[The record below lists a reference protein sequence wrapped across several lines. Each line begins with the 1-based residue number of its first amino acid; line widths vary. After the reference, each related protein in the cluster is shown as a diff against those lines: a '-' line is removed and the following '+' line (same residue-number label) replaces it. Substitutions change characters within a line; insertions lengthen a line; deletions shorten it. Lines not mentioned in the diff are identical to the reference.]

1 MHIGFL
7 TPEYPHITPVYGGIA
22 TSIATLSHGL
32 TKRGHKVTVF
42 LYGRETDEVFYDEQV
57 KIVALKMKRKKGLTW
72 WTNRKYIESVI
83 NSEVVHNG
91 LSLVEAPDWTG
102 ITAFMNLQ
110 CPLLIRLHGSDTYF
124 CHIEKRHQKYKNY
137 FFEKAALKQADH
149 IVSVSDYTAHLT
161 KKLFAL
167 KKEIKIIHN
176 GIDTASFIAK
186 TSSDTMDPYSIL
198 YLGTLIRKKGVLE
211 LAAIFNEVIKKQPNA
226 KLHLVGADAPDI
238 VTGSRSTWQLM
249 QNILTKEAQRNVT
262 YFGKI
267 PHQKIQHFINQAS
280 VCVFPSFAEAFPI
293 SWLEAMACTKPIVAS
308 NIGWAKE
315 CIIDG
320 ESGYLVDP
328 TDHETYAHRILYL
341 FDNPQEANILGE
353 NARKHVK
360 KYFDISIII
369 EENLAYYQSIQ
380 HGDKQ

>member
-7 TPEYPHITPVYGGIA
+7 TSEYPHITPVYGGIA

-32 TKRGHKVTVF
+32 TKRGHKVTIF
-42 LYGRETDEVFYDEQV
+42 LYGRETDEILYDGQV
-57 KIVALKMKRKKGLTW
+57 KIIVLKMKKSKGLTW

-83 NSEVVHNG
+83 NSEVIHNG
-91 LSLVEAPDWTG
+91 LSLIEAPDWTG

-110 CPLLIRLHGSDTYF
+110 CPLLIKLHGSDTYF

-149 IVSVSDYTAHLT
+149 IVSVSEYTAQLT

-167 KKEIKIIHN
+167 KKEITIIHN
-176 GIDTASFIAK
+176 GIETDKFIAQ
-186 TSSDTMDPYSIL
+186 TSSDLPPQYTIL

-226 KLHLVGADAPDI
+226 RLHLVGADAPDI

-249 QNILTKEAQRNVT
+249 QNIFTKDAQKNVT
-262 YFGKI
+262 YFGKV
-267 PHQKIQHFINQAS
+267 PHHRIQHFIGGAS

-293 SWLEAMACTKPIVAS
+293 SWLEAMASAKPIVAS
-308 NIGWAKE
+308 NFGWAKE

-328 TDHETYAHRILYL
+328 SDHKTYADSILYL
-341 FDNPQEANILGE
+341 FDNRQAAAILGQ
-353 NARKHVK
+353 NARKRVK
-360 KYFDISIII
+360 KYFDTSTII
-369 EENLAYYQSIQ
+369 EKNISCYQSIQ
-380 HGDKQ
+380 YGDCQ

>member
-32 TKRGHKVTVF
+32 TKRGHEVTIF
-42 LYGRETDEVFYDEQV
+42 LYGRETDEILYDGQV
-57 KIVALKMKRKKGLTW
+57 KIIVLKMKKSKGLTW

-83 NSEVVHNG
+83 NSEVIHNG
-91 LSLVEAPDWTG
+91 LSLIEAPDWTG

-110 CPLLIRLHGSDTYF
+110 CPLLIKLHGSDTYF

-149 IVSVSDYTAHLT
+149 IVSVSEYTAQLT

-167 KKEIKIIHN
+167 KKEITIIHN
-176 GIDTASFIAK
+176 GIETDKFIAQ
-186 TSSDTMDPYSIL
+186 TSSDLPPQYTIL

-226 KLHLVGADAPDI
+226 RLHLVGADAPDI

-249 QNILTKEAQRNVT
+249 QNIFTKEAQKNVT
-262 YFGKI
+262 YFGKV
-267 PHQKIQHFINQAS
+267 PHHRIQHFIGGAS

-293 SWLEAMACTKPIVAS
+293 SWLEAMACAKPIVAS
-308 NIGWAKE
+308 NFGWAKE

-328 TDHETYAHRILYL
+328 SDHKTYADSILYL
-341 FDNPQEANILGE
+341 FDNRQAAAILGQ
-353 NARKHVK
+353 NARKRVK
-360 KYFDISIII
+360 KYFDTSTII
-369 EENLAYYQSIQ
+369 EKNISCYQSIQ
-380 HGDKQ
+380 YGDCQ